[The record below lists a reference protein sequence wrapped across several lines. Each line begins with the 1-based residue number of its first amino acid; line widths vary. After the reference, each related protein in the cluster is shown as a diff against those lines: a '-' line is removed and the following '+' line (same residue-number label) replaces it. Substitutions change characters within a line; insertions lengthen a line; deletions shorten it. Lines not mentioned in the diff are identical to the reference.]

1 MFELI
6 AVVFIVLHAPDGRE
20 IDVAVEG
27 ITSLRCRLEGVKNE
41 YFDNDVNTL
50 INMADGKHIS
60 VKENCNEVRR
70 MIERAK

>member
-6 AVVFIVLHAPDGRE
+6 TVAFIVLHAPDGRE

-41 YFDNDVNTL
+41 YFADDVNTL
-50 INMADGKHIS
+50 INMSDGKHIS
-60 VKENCNEVRR
+60 VTETCLEVRR
-70 MIERAK
+70 MIERVK